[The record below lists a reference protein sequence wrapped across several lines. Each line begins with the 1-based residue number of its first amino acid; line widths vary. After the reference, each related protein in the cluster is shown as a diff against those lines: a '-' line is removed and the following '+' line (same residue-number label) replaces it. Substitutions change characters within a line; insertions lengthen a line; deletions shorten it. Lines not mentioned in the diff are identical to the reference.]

1 MKIKQ
6 LGLMVI
12 LAFLVNALWAQ
23 NSPLPMLNNVA
34 QQILSTLK
42 NNKGE
47 LKKNPQLIYS
57 AVEQNLLP
65 HVDVEG
71 MSRSVLGRQAWT
83 KASAAERQQFARAF
97 TQLVM
102 RTYASPLAEY
112 QDESIKFLPIRGN
125 VNGRFLRVN
134 SLIVRSSGPDIPI
147 SYSLVA
153 KNGDWKIYDMSVEGV
168 SLLQSFRNQFAQV
181 LQNSSMQNLIHEMQK
196 QSAKRAG

>member
-1 MKIKQ
+1 MRTQRTSLFI
-6 LGLMVI
+6 L
-12 LAFLVNALWAQ
+12 LAFLVNCLWAQ
-23 NSPLPMLNNVA
+23 GSPLPMLNNVS
-34 QQILSTLK
+34 QQILNTLK
-42 NNKGE
+42 ANQGQ
-47 LKKNPQLIYS
+47 LKNNPQLIYKT
-57 AVEQNLLP
+57 VEQNLLP

-71 MSRSVLGRQAWT
+71 MSRSVLGRQAWM
-83 KASAAERQQFARAF
+83 KANASERQQFSRAF

-112 QDESIKFLPIRGN
+112 KDETIKFLPIRGN
-125 VNGRFLRVN
+125 LNGRFLRVN
-134 SLIVRSSGPDIPI
+134 SLIVRSSGPDIPV
-147 SYSLVA
+147 SYSLVS